1 MPTTNTIL
9 LPIITASQKDYLY
22 AIKRNIEPQHLL
34 LHTTGNLEY
43 IESLIHS
50 TMYHLKCQESLK

>member
-9 LPIITASQKDYLY
+9 LPTITASKKDYLD
-22 AIKRNIEPQHLL
+22 AIKRNIKPQHLL

-43 IESLIHS
+43 I
-50 TMYHLKCQESLK
+50 